1 MFGRITDPGSPPT
14 VAGKEDD
21 PRTWRSDV
29 AVRAAPE
36 HVLDTL
42 TDIDACEAWS
52 PVGFRIDELDSGRLQ
67 TGSTATVSGALAGRR
82 VRFRLEIRRADS
94 ECLMLRAAGPVQ
106 ICAHYR
112 VRPAGHGSRVDA
124 EISVRRA
131 PGRSG
136 ALAARA
142 TSVLLAS
149 GALRHA
155 LARMGREAERRH
167 PLAPRER
174 QQPEISDAGS
184 GR

>member
-1 MFGRITDPGSPPT
+1 MFGRLAHPASPPIS
-14 VAGKEDD
+14 AGKEPDA
-21 PRTWRSDV
+21 RTWRSDI

-42 TDIDACEAWS
+42 TDIDACEVWS
-52 PVGFRIDELDSGRLQ
+52 PVGFRIDELDSCRLR
-67 TGSTATVSGALAGRR
+67 TGTTATVSGALAGRR

-106 ICAHYR
+106 ILAHYR
-112 VRPAGHGSRVDA
+112 VRPADQGSRVDA
-124 EISVRRA
+124 EISVWPT

-142 TSVLLAS
+142 TFVLLAS

-155 LARMGREAERRH
+155 LQRMGHEAERRH
-167 PLAPRER
+167 PLAWSERPRREHLT
-174 QQPEISDAGS
+174 AGA
-184 GR
+184 R